1 MATVCAEC
9 WEGRCGWQRLEGVQR
24 LKLMGLS
31 GTLEWVVRELILKE
45 QGQLMCLSRGVLLG
59 DRAACKEE

>member
-1 MATVCAEC
+1 M
-9 WEGRCGWQRLEGVQR
+9 QS

-45 QGQLMCLSRGVLLG
+45 QGQLMCLRRGVLLG